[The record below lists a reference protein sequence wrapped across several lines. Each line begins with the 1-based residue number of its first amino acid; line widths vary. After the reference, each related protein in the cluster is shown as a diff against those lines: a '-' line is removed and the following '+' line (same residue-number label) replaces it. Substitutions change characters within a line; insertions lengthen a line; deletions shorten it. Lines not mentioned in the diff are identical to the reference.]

1 MVMVVYSVM
10 VVMVCPVMVVMMC
23 PVMVVMTCPVTT
35 CPARHH
41 DSAMC
46 ITAALGEEVYYL

>member
-10 VVMVCPVMVVMMC
+10 VVMVCPVMVVMMG
-23 PVMVVMTCPVTT
+23 PVMVVMTCPVTS
-35 CPARHH
+35 CPARHY

-46 ITAALGEEVYYL
+46 MRITAVLNK

>member
-10 VVMVCPVMVVMMC
+10 VVMVCPVMVVMMG
-23 PVMVVMTCPVTT
+23 PVMVVMTCPVTS

-46 ITAALGEEVYYL
+46 MQITAVLNK

>member
-46 ITAALGEEVYYL
+46 ITAALNE

>member
-10 VVMVCPVMVVMMC
+10 VVMVCPVMVVMMG
-23 PVMVVMTCPVTT
+23 PVMVTVMTCPVTS
-35 CPARHH
+35 CPARHN

-46 ITAALGEEVYYL
+46 MWITAVLNK